1 MTKNK
6 AIIAVIAVVAVI
18 GAIGGVYYL
27 SASKTPLS
35 GDLPASG
42 TILTADQKAQAN
54 SILKGVLDAADKAS
68 GAQQVYD
75 FAPLENFG
83 RSGNFGVYIS
93 SNGERLAD
101 ENFVQFQ
108 KTSTTESAGTSEN
121 AVVNLNSNSVI
132 GFNRSVPHDTL
143 KTKSETELY
152 QLALSF
158 LKSVEPGFDQLTKNI
173 AYQTN
178 KKTAPERDDNYFFT
192 WNDMGYKSKLP
203 AGVEIDREPFIQVG
217 ITSNG
222 YIFSYDNTM
231 RLYQD
236 ALNSEKLKEFSG
248 NSQ

>member
-6 AIIAVIAVVAVI
+6 AIIAVIAVVAVL

-42 TILTADQKAQAN
+42 TILTADQKAKAN
-54 SILKGVLDAADKAS
+54 SILKEVLNQADQAS
-68 GAQQVYD
+68 GSKQVYD

-108 KTSTTESAGTSEN
+108 NTSTTESAGTSEN
-121 AVVNLNSNSVI
+121 AVVDLNSNSVV

-143 KTKSETELY
+143 KTKTEAELY
-152 QLALSF
+152 QLATNF
-158 LKSVEPGFDQLTKNI
+158 LKSTEPDFDQLTKGI
-173 AYQTN
+173 TYQTN

-192 WNDMGYKSKLP
+192 WNDMSYKSKLP

-217 ITSNG
+217 ITSGG

-236 ALNSEKLKEFSG
+236 ALSSEKLKAFAG
-248 NSQ
+248 TSQ